1 MKRILF
7 VDDEPRILEGLER
20 MLHPCR
26 KQWEMAFASSAREAL
41 EILARAP
48 HDVIVTDMRM
58 PEMDGA
64 ELLQQVR
71 ERYPAMIR
79 IVLSGQFETE
89 AAMRVVQAAHQFLT
103 KPCDAQKLQEVIE
116 RSCQTHEI
124 VFDAAT
130 RSIVAAIGE
139 LPPLPRTYAALVDAL
154 NDPQTSLNQVG
165 AIVQRDVA
173 VAAKVLQLVNSAF
186 FGLSHEVSTVSMA
199 VGYLGFEVLK
209 QLVMTVELFR
219 TFTCERRFT
228 GFSVEQIQL
237 HSRSVAVMAAKLP
250 MPQKL
255 AAATSVAALLHDV
268 GKLILAVRLPEPFEQ
283 ALEASLRENRP
294 LYSVEEEMHGTSHA
308 EIGAYLLAL
317 WGLPSPMVRAVSR
330 HHHPIHLSSD
340 SAINMDAAVHIADL
354 LVHEAEGRAAERRAE
369 KGREIETELAGWSEG
384 LPEWRKMAQEIVAAE
399 AAHAS

>member
-26 KQWEMAFASSAREAL
+26 KQWDMTFAASGREAL
-41 EILARAP
+41 EILTCKT

-64 ELLQQVR
+64 ELLQRVR

-103 KPCDAQKLQEVIE
+103 KPCDAGKLQEVIG
-116 RSCQTHEI
+116 RSCQSAEI

-130 RSIVAAIGE
+130 RSVVAAIGE
-139 LPPLPRTYAALVDAL
+139 LPPLPRTYATLVGALS
-154 NDPQTSLNQVG
+154 DPQTSLDQVG
-165 AIVQRDVA
+165 AIVERDVA

-199 VGYLGFEVLK
+199 VSYLGFEVLK

-219 TFTCERRFT
+219 TFTCTRPVT
-228 GFSVEQIQL
+228 GFSVEQIQR
-237 HSRSVAVMAAKLP
+237 HSRSVAAMAAKLP
-250 MPQKL
+250 IPQNL
-255 AAATSVAALLHDV
+255 SAATSVAALLHDV
-268 GKLILAVRLPEPFEQ
+268 GKLILALRLPEPFER

-294 LYSVEEEMHGTSHA
+294 LYSVEEELHGTSHA

-317 WGLPSPMVRAVSR
+317 WGLPASIVGAVSR
-330 HHHPIHLSSD
+330 HHHPILAAADNSID
-340 SAINMDAAVHIADL
+340 MDASVHIADL
-354 LVHEAEGRAAERRAE
+354 LVLEAEAQSDNF
-369 KGREIETELAGWSEG
+369 REIETELRPWSEC
-384 LPEWRKMAQEIVAAE
+384 LPDWRHMARDIVASE
-399 AAHAS
+399 ADHAG

>member
-26 KQWEMAFASSAREAL
+26 KQWEMTFAASGAEAL
-41 EILARAP
+41 AILARQI

-64 ELLQQVR
+64 ELLQRVR

-103 KPCDAQKLQEVIE
+103 KPCDAGKLQEVIE
-116 RSCQTHEI
+116 RSCQSDEI

-154 NDPQTSLNQVG
+154 NDPQTSLDQVG

-186 FGLSHEVSTVSMA
+186 FGLSREVSTVSMA

-219 TFTCERRFT
+219 TFTCTRPVT
-228 GFSVEQIQL
+228 GFSVEQIQQ
-237 HSRSVAVMAAKLP
+237 HSRSVAAVAAKLP

-268 GKLILAVRLPEPFEQ
+268 GKLILAVRLPETFER

-317 WGLPSPMVRAVSR
+317 WGLPCSIVGAVSR
-330 HHHPIHLSSD
+330 HHHPLHAAGDRS
-340 SAINMDAAVHIADL
+340 INMDAAVHIADL
-354 LVHEAEGRAAERRAE
+354 LVHEAEGRAENCRQ
-369 KGREIETELAGWSEG
+369 IETELSGWSEC
-384 LPEWRKMAQEIVAAE
+384 LPDWRAMAQEIVVAE
-399 AAHAS
+399 AAHAG

>member
-26 KQWEMAFASSAREAL
+26 KQWKMTFASSGAEALAILAREA
-41 EILARAP
+41 

-64 ELLQQVR
+64 ELLQRVR

-79 IVLSGQFETE
+79 IVLSGQFESE
-89 AAMRVVQAAHQFLT
+89 AAMRVVRAAHQFLT
-103 KPCDAQKLQEVIE
+103 KPCDAGKLQEVIE
-116 RSCQTHEI
+116 RSCQSDEI

-154 NDPQTSLNQVG
+154 NDPQTSLDQVG
-165 AIVQRDVA
+165 AIVEGDVA
-173 VAAKVLQLVNSAF
+173 VTAKVLQLVNSAF
-186 FGLSHEVSTVSMA
+186 FGLACEVSTVSMA

-219 TFTCERRFT
+219 TFTCARPVT
-228 GFSVEQIQL
+228 GFSVEQIQQ
-237 HSRSVAVMAAKLP
+237 HSRSVAAMAAKLP
-250 MPQKL
+250 MPQNL

-268 GKLILAVRLPEPFEQ
+268 GKLILAVRLPQPFEQ

-294 LYSVEEEMHGTSHA
+294 LYRVEKEMHGTSHA

-317 WGLPSPMVRAVSR
+317 WGLPSAIVGAVSR
-330 HHHPIHLSSD
+330 HHHPIHASGDNS
-340 SAINMDAAVHIADL
+340 IMDTAVHIADL
-354 LVHEAEGRAAERRAE
+354 LVHEAEGRAEERRAANC
-369 KGREIETELAGWSEG
+369 REIETELTGWSKY
-384 LPEWRKMAQEIVAAE
+384 LPEWRKTAQEIVAAE
-399 AAHAS
+399 AAHAV